1 MFGDLVQLVKL
12 FGSAATGVKKLKAAS
27 ERREAVLGL
36 LKTYFLLKDC
46 VDEGE
51 QLVLDAGADPIRKAS
66 EQSAD
71 EAIETLTQWDLV
83 IRNQGFRLYELQGY
97 VFGADHLAVIDPALQ
112 DRISEVV
119 GSKMQRVTSLHGIG
133 AALFFR
139 NMFPIANTNEE
150 RARYVAVMAGS
161 KGDLLNMER
170 VASEISSLKSALD
183 EYRTVIDK
191 LMSQE
196 EVLALSSVAR
206 RATPTQ
212 KA

>member
-1 MFGDLVQLVKL
+1 MFCDLVQLVKL
-12 FGSAATGVKKLKAAS
+12 LGSAATGVNKLKAAS
-27 ERREAVLGL
+27 ERREAVIGL

-51 QLVLDAGADPIRKAS
+51 KLVLDAGADPIRKIS
-66 EQSAD
+66 EQPAD
-71 EAIETLTQWDLV
+71 EAIETLTRWDLV
-83 IRNQGFRLYELQGY
+83 IRNQGFRLHELQRH

-112 DRISEVV
+112 KQISEVV
-119 GSKMQRVTSLHGIG
+119 GSKIQRITSLHGIG

-161 KGDLLNMER
+161 KGDLINMER
-170 VASEISSLKSALD
+170 VSKEISLLKSTLD

-196 EVLALSSVAR
+196 EVIALSSIAR
-206 RATPTQ
+206 RATSAQ
-212 KA
+212 RA

>member
-1 MFGDLVQLVKL
+1 MFRDLVQLVKL
-12 FGSAATGVKKLKAAS
+12 LGSAATGVKKLKAAS

-51 QLVLDAGADPIRKAS
+51 QLVLDAGADPIRKIS

-71 EAIETLTQWDLV
+71 EAIETLTRWDFV

-112 DRISEVV
+112 ERISEVV

-170 VASEISSLKSALD
+170 VVSEISSLKSALD
-183 EYRTVIDK
+183 GYRAVIDK
-191 LMSQE
+191 LISQE
-196 EVLALSSVAR
+196 EILALSSVAR
-206 RATPTQ
+206 RATSMQ